1 MSAGS
6 SHRVGIFGGS
16 FDPPHQAHVQLAQA
30 AMSSWNLAK
39 LWVFPTP
46 RPSHREGP
54 KTDFSHRLK
63 MTELAF
69 QDMASVQVSDLEAIR
84 PGPSYTIDTV
94 EAVLAQD
101 EKAELFLLVGADQAE
116 VFDTWHR
123 WQDILSL
130 CRLVVWARPDSGP
143 PAQALV
149 QWHNDRQ
156 MALQFLALPPTDLSS
171 TQLRAQIRHS
181 PHIHPNGISPAVWH
195 YLQSHHLYRN

>member
-1 MSAGS
+1 
-6 SHRVGIFGGS
+6 
-16 FDPPHQAHVQLAQA
+16 
-30 AMSSWNLAK
+30 
-39 LWVFPTP
+39 
-46 RPSHREGP
+46 
-54 KTDFSHRLK
+54 

-116 VFDTWHR
+116 VFDALPG